1 MLGNIRFLVAMVF
14 FLVLYITT
22 LAPAIERVSSSIQ
35 DVAGPAAVG
44 SYSQVETTLFV
55 GLPLVFL
62 GGIILIVFVVAAGLR
77 GTSR

>member
-1 MLGNIRFLVAMVF
+1 MLSNIRFLVAMIF
-14 FLVLYITT
+14 FLVLYVTT
-22 LAPAIERVSSSIQ
+22 LAPAIERVSSAIQ
-35 DVAGPAAVG
+35 DVGGPAAVG

-62 GGIILIVFVVAAGLR
+62 AGIILIVFVVAAGLR